1 MLRLFLLLPLWSWD
15 PGTLDCHGQPEPP
28 GIRYPV
34 TQLQTEPA
42 GFVRR
47 CAVDEE
53 TGEEVCHDDI
63 VYQPVDVLAEDLV
76 DQAWYPDELVFAPPL
91 GGVTFI
97 DVEAMDEAGNVSVGP
112 CL

>member
-1 MLRLFLLLPLWSWD
+1 MMPLVWSWD
-15 PGTLDCHGQPEPP
+15 MSPVDACGFVETPGVRA
-28 GIRYPV
+28 IV

-42 GFVRR
+42 GFITV

-53 TGEEVCHDDI
+53 TGEEACHDDV
-63 VYQPVDVLAEDLV
+63 VYQPVDVVDEDLV
-76 DQAWYPDELVFAPPL
+76 DATWWPDDLVVVPPR

-97 DVEAMDEAGNVSVGP
+97 DIGAEDLAGNISGGL